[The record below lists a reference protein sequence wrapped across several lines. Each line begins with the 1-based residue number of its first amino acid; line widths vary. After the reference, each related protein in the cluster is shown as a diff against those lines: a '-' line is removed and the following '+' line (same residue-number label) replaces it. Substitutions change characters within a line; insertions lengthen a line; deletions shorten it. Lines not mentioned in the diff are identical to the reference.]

1 MQRKC
6 AFIVFKDIFLLHNII
21 FITPK
26 NVCLYMHAFQVE
38 GKIRFI
44 SSQVTTVMLKDVR
57 FNLESFFAQASLD

>member
-1 MQRKC
+1 
-6 AFIVFKDIFLLHNII
+6 
-21 FITPK
+21 
-26 NVCLYMHAFQVE
+26 MHAFQVE